1 MKASYQMEALPQ
13 SGVQVTVEGALVRLL
28 FDFRKPEVPA
38 DGESVAE
45 DIYECD
51 SVDVRGRG
59 YGDII
64 AAILNDRYS
73 PDDVQAIMANYAD
86 ATDKN
91 SIIETGKRNE
101 YIAEYNEYQSFRKHA
116 KEIAAKVVTLI

>member
-1 MKASYQMEALPQ
+1 MKASYQIESLPQ

-38 DGESVAE
+38 GGESVAE
-45 DIYECD
+45 DIYECE

-73 PDDVQAIMANYAD
+73 PDDVQAIMANYAE

-91 SIIETGKRNE
+91 SSTETGKRDE
-101 YIAEYNEYQSFRKHA
+101 YIAEYNEYQAFRKHA
-116 KEIAAKVVTLI
+116 KAIAAKVVSMI